1 MLKKRVDATRNYCC
15 NSKVLASV
23 FKERVIKQLNMSVFK
38 LQEFKYNMHVGKIK

>member
-1 MLKKRVDATRNYCC
+1 MLKKRVDATRNYYC

-38 LQEFKYNMHVGKIK
+38 L